1 MAARLVQRCCR
12 PLFGASTSLPL
23 ASPASLLA
31 PASRTVQAR
40 ALPQAALAS
49 LHTSNL
55 SRQTDKLLFKE
66 KVYSKHTEHSEID
79 ELIESASSPEELLH
93 VGEQHSLSGHQAA
106 TLIIQLSRL
115 VMEKKLETESI
126 VQDSRFQQVLNVL
139 NSQISHVWNG
149 SFLPLLKSL
158 SFLGLEQNRREL
170 RSVKQEVRW
179 RLRRLNLRH
188 IVSLAEYIA
197 ARPQAKD
204 KSELLSDLVK
214 HLELRWTEI
223 EDTRTVVALMAKVGH
238 LSQTLMDR
246 LEDKALEL
254 AEHFSIEDIRKVA
267 LALAVQNRRSVPL
280 LRAISYHLVQK
291 HFALSTSVLV
301 DLAFAYGKLNFHQ
314 TQVFQKMASDLQPH
328 VPQMTHGDVGR
339 CVKSFA
345 YLKWL
350 NLPLFE
356 AFAQYA
362 LDNADRFTVAQLCNI
377 VLSFARLNF
386 QPSQGETFYS
396 TVHEKLANRLD
407 SLDPHGLMDL
417 VWSLCVL
424 QQAKAPYLQSVLAP
438 QLYDPLL
445 DDQSPRGQNY
455 RLKLL
460 HVNAAARLEC
470 PGYPGPFLPPEALH
484 ATEPPG
490 DRKATPLQSSLQEAL
505 KGVAGDEGNR
515 RVNVQTI
522 YGWQLDAE
530 MVLNSEGQPLPIKD
544 FTAPHLLQCEGTKPL
559 PQGTRRIAFLR
570 WEFPNFSSRSKDLLG
585 RFAMA
590 RRHVQAAGFL
600 VVDVPY
606 YEFLELKS
614 EWQKAAYLRD
624 RMNKA
629 VGEDMVK

>member
-139 NSQISHVWNG
+139 NSQ
-149 SFLPLLKSL
+149 
-158 SFLGLEQNRREL
+158 
-170 RSVKQEVRW
+170 
-179 RLRRLNLRH
+179 
-188 IVSLAEYIA
+188 
-197 ARPQAKD
+197 
-204 KSELLSDLVK
+204 
-214 HLELRWTEI
+214 
-223 EDTRTVVALMAKVGH
+223 
-238 LSQTLMDR
+238 
-246 LEDKALEL
+246 ALEL